1 MYVVTGASGHTGS
14 VVARTLLERGE
25 RVRVL
30 LRDEAKAEPWRRWGA
45 EVVLADL
52 RDVAS
57 LSLSMVGAQGAY
69 LMVPPPVPSSVG
81 VLEACWTVVDAMRR
95 AVDESGLPHFVLLS
109 SVGAQHSN
117 GTGLVKTLNLAERE
131 LGSLGRPMTIV
142 RSAYFMENWG
152 AGLSSVVSSGL
163 LPSFL
168 GPSDREVHMVATR
181 DVGETAAGMLREPTL
196 GRRLVELTGPE
207 DYSPSDVAATLRR
220 LLGRPVSVEEH
231 MPAAQIPM
239 LMDMGFSEEL
249 ANLLAELNDATNR
262 GRLTFEQSGLVVR
275 GWTTLEEVLAGM
287 LRAMGALPHKEAGAA
302 VGTTPS
308 S

>member
-25 RVRVL
+25 RVRVI
-30 LRDEAKAEPWRRWGA
+30 LRNESKAEPWRKWGA

-52 RDVAS
+52 RDVAA
-57 LSLSMVGAQGAY
+57 LALAMVGAQGAY

-109 SVGAQHSN
+109 SIGAQHSD
-117 GTGLVKTLNLAERE
+117 GTGIVKTLNLAERE
-131 LGSLGRPMTIV
+131 LGSLGRPMTIL

-152 AGLSSVVSSGL
+152 AGLSSVVGSGL
-163 LPSFL
+163 LPSFI
-168 GPSDREVHMVATR
+168 GPSDRAVHMVAAR

-196 GRRLVELTGPE
+196 GRRLVELAGPE
-207 DYSPSDVAATLRR
+207 DYSPSDVAATLGR
-220 LLGRPVSVEEH
+220 LLGRPARVEEH
-231 MPAAQIPM
+231 TPAALVPM

-249 ANLLAELNDATNR
+249 ANLLAELDDAINR
-262 GRLTFEQSGLVVR
+262 GRLTFEQPGLVVR
-275 GWTTLEEVLAGM
+275 GWTTLDEVLGDM
-287 LRAMGALPHKEAGAA
+287 LRSIGALPRMGAGAEAG
-302 VGTTPS
+302 TPVS
-308 S
+308 P